1 MFKGFNMENNGFN
14 QIAGNKNNKN
24 IRERLLDAAEELFA
38 EKGFNGASVR
48 DITTRANGN
57 VAAVNY
63 HFSSK
68 EKLYNEV
75 FLRRMRVVTDM
86 RLETIKKVMSQT
98 DHEVTLEELLK
109 EFSIAFLKPFLN
121 EATGSRFIRLMIQE
135 MTHPRLPK
143 AMFINE
149 IIEPTLKAL
158 GNALTRIIPDLQPK
172 QIMLATMSL
181 AGQLLHIIR
190 IKEMF
195 DVEELTSHQIPNFD
209 EIIDHVVV
217 FTAAGIRSMVK
228 VES

>member
-1 MFKGFNMENNGFN
+1 MENREIKKIGH
-14 QIAGNKNNKN
+14 NNSKK
-24 IRERLLDAAEELFA
+24 IRDRLLDAAEELFA
-38 EKGFNGASVR
+38 AKGFNGASVR
-48 DITTRANGN
+48 DITSKANGN

-63 HFSSK
+63 HFGSK
-68 EKLYNEV
+68 EKLYHGV

-109 EFSIAFLKPFLN
+109 EFSIAFLRPFLD
-121 EATGSRFIRLMIQE
+121 EETGSRFIRLMIQE

-143 AMFINE
+143 EMFMHE
-149 IIEPTLKAL
+149 IVEPTLKAF
-158 GNALTRIIPDLQPK
+158 GKALSKIVSDLEPK

-190 IKEMF
+190 LKEMF
-195 DVEELTSHQIPNFD
+195 DVEELTSHQIPDFD
-209 EIIDHVVV
+209 EIIEHIVV

-228 VES
+228 AGN